1 MFYLKV
7 RITKF
12 RIQESNAIKRPRH
25 IDLHFLLAFQR
36 IRDVCTHAHQIA
48 VGEIIR
54 DVPVAIATELNAHVA
69 KHMVEIKDRHVK
81 RLRYL
86 RGGQRGVSSAG
97 SFNSRNPVPMIS
109 SAIARIFFGLG
120 KANCWWRF
128 CSCSSSSSQRSTNL
142 ARASSLNFVAM

>member
-1 MFYLKV
+1 MFNLKV

-12 RIQESNAIKRPRH
+12 GIQITHAIKRPRH

-48 VGEIIR
+48 VGKVVR
-54 DVPVAIATELNAHVA
+54 DIPVTIATELNAHVA

-86 RGGQRGVSSAG
+86 RGGQRVLSGFVQQSQ
-97 SFNSRNPVPMIS
+97 SRADDLIRHCENFLRTGQGQLLVAFLFLQFEFLP
-109 SAIARIFFGLG
+109 A
-120 KANCWWRF
+120 
-128 CSCSSSSSQRSTNL
+128 QHNL